1 MDAVDLGL
9 VLGGPAGRGWGFGA
23 FIVVY
28 HCCALLVRRG
38 SLSALGVCE
47 ITVLSFRAGV
57 GFVVVGEEVF
67 VVFGYARLNLFVGP
81 LLSCSA
87 LGGLICLRE
96 VFGFG
101 GYQNV
106 MRWSFS
112 WVVLGGGKGNDNP
125 DLISVAAQSFAH
137 VL

>member
-38 SLSALGVCE
+38 SFFALGVCE
-47 ITVLSFRAGV
+47 ITVLGFRVGV
-57 GFVVVGEEVF
+57 GFVVVGEGVF
-67 VVFGYARLNLFVGP
+67 IVFGYARLNLFVGP
-81 LLSCSA
+81 LFSCGA
-87 LGGLICLRE
+87 LGGPICLSE
-96 VFGFG
+96 VLGFG

-106 MRWSFS
+106 VRWSFS

-125 DLISVAAQSFAH
+125 DLISVAAHSFAH